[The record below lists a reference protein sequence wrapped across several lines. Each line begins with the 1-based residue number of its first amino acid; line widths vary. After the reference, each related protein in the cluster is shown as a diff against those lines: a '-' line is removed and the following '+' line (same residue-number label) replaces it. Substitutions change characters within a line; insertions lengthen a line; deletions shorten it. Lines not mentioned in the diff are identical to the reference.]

1 MQLCHNI
8 PFLCVKLLFVVTIVF
23 SIAKPAQI
31 EGFWGVAPATFKNKQ
46 KNKK

>member
-8 PFLCVKLLFVVTIVF
+8 PFLCVKLFVVTIVF
-23 SIAKPAQI
+23 SLVKPAQI
-31 EGFWGVAPATFKNKQ
+31 EEFWGLAPATFKNKQ